1 MDFEQLIK
9 RVEWLDEERRKDKL
23 IIASLDDRLRKV
35 EGNNTTFLQE
45 IREIT
50 NELNRLKTIP
60 SRFDTVDAAISQLR
74 VEYTRAVESIEKQR
88 IEKDREIEKI
98 RLADIESLNTSIA
111 NVRKAME
118 VLPDMKKDIK
128 AREEEEHRLV
138 KLIGEF
144 EKKIL
149 EIKRSDEE
157 YRRAH
162 KILEENV
169 RQDSKRILDLQG
181 EISSTRKR
189 IEEQRGK
196 IDLATENL
204 RKIEMRQ
211 NEILNSETERKQSQV
226 AFIEKNNMLQVE
238 RDRTWKEWQS
248 RFEVI
253 SNQAINLDE
262 QLQTLDATQRAI
274 RHSQAAFE
282 EITQKFERRINEI
295 TEMQRLVEDR
305 MRQDWI
311 SFKADDQKRWS
322 NYMISQEEQF
332 QETNRIFEKFENR
345 LLQLEEI
352 SQELNDLTNQIVQS
366 NERSLQ
372 SLFKFIKEV
381 NEDFTDNFD
390 TKRS

>member
-1 MDFEQLIK
+1 MDFEQLLK

-35 EGNNTTFLQE
+35 EGNNTSLLQE
-45 IREIT
+45 IREIS
-50 NELNRLKTIP
+50 NELNRLKTIS
-60 SRFDTVDAAISQLR
+60 SRFETIDAAISQIR

-98 RLADIESLNTSIA
+98 RLADQESLNASIA

-118 VLPDMKKDIK
+118 VLPEMKKDIK
-128 AREEEEHRLV
+128 AREEEEHRLI

-144 EKKIL
+144 DKKIL
-149 EIKRSDEE
+149 EIKRSDDE
-157 YRRAH
+157 YRRAQ

-238 RDRTWKEWQS
+238 RDRVWKEWQS

-322 NYMISQEEQF
+322 NYMISQEEQY

-352 SQELNDLTNQIVQS
+352 SQELNDLTNLIVQS

-381 NEDFTDNFD
+381 NADFTDNFD

>member
-1 MDFEQLIK
+1 MDFEQLLK

-23 IIASLDDRLRKV
+23 IIASLDDRLRKA
-35 EGNNTTFLQE
+35 EGNNTSILQE
-45 IREIT
+45 IREIS

-88 IEKDREIEKI
+88 IEKDREIEKT
-98 RLADIESLNTSIA
+98 RLADIESITTSIA
-111 NVRKAME
+111 NVRKGLE
-118 VLPDMKKDIK
+118 VLPEMKKDIK
-128 AREEEEHRLV
+128 AREEEEHRLI

-144 EKKIL
+144 DKKIL
-149 EIKRSDEE
+149 DIKRSDEE
-157 YRRAH
+157 YRRAL

-169 RQDSKRILDLQG
+169 RQDSKRILDVQG

-189 IEEQRGK
+189 TEEQRGK

-211 NEILNSETERKQSQV
+211 NEILNSETERKQAQV

-238 RDRTWKEWQS
+238 KDRVWKEWLS
-248 RFEVI
+248 KFEVI
-253 SNQAINLDE
+253 TSQAINLDE

-274 RHSQAAFE
+274 RHSQASFE

-322 NYMISQEEQF
+322 NYMISQEEQS
-332 QETNRIFEKFENR
+332 QESTRIFEKFEIR
-345 LLQLEEI
+345 VLQLEEI
-352 SQELNDLTNQIVQS
+352 SQEINDLTNQIVQS

-372 SLFKFIKEV
+372 SLSKFIKEV
-381 NEDFTDNFD
+381 NEDFTDNFV

>member
-9 RVEWLDEERRKDKL
+9 RLEWLDEERRKDKL
-23 IIASLDDRLRKV
+23 IIASLDDRLRKI

-60 SRFDTVDAAISQLR
+60 TRFDTVDAAISQLR
-74 VEYTRAVESIEKQR
+74 VEYTRAIESIEKQR

-98 RLADIESLNTSIA
+98 RLADIESLNSSIA

-118 VLPDMKKDIK
+118 VLPEMKKDIK
-128 AREEEEHRLV
+128 AREEEEHRLI

-322 NYMISQEEQF
+322 NYMISQEEQY

>member
-1 MDFEQLIK
+1 MDFEQLLK
-9 RVEWLDEERRKDKL
+9 RLEWLDEERRKDKL

-35 EGNNTTFLQE
+35 EGNSTSYLQE
-45 IREIT
+45 NREMS

-74 VEYTRAVESIEKQR
+74 IEFTRSVESIEKTR

-98 RLADIESLNTSIA
+98 RLADLESINSSIA
-111 NVRKAME
+111 NVRKGLE
-118 VLPDMKKDIK
+118 VLPEMKKDIK
-128 AREEEEHRLV
+128 AREEEEHRLI

-144 EKKIL
+144 DKKL
-149 EIKRSDEE
+149 LDIKRSDEE
-157 YRRAH
+157 YRRAQ

-181 EISSTRKR
+181 EIASTRKR

-211 NEILNSETERKQSQV
+211 NELLNSESDRKQSQV
-226 AFIEKNNMLQVE
+226 AFIEKYNMSQVE
-238 RDRTWKEWQS
+238 KDRVWKEWQTK
-248 RFEVI
+248 FEVI

-262 QLQTLDATQRAI
+262 QLQSLDATQRAI
-274 RHSQAAFE
+274 RHSQTAFE

-332 QETNRIFEKFENR
+332 QETTRIFEKFENR

-352 SQELNDLTNQIVQS
+352 SQELDDLTNQIVHS

-372 SLFKFIKEV
+372 SLFKFVKEI
-381 NEDFTDNFD
+381 NEDFSDNFD
-390 TKRS
+390 VKRT

>member
-1 MDFEQLIK
+1 M
-9 RVEWLDEERRKDKL
+9 
-23 IIASLDDRLRKV
+23 S
-35 EGNNTTFLQE
+35 
-45 IREIT
+45 

-74 VEYTRAVESIEKQR
+74 VEYTRAIESIEKQR
-88 IEKDREIEKI
+88 IEKDREIEKV
-98 RLADIESLNTSIA
+98 RLADLESLNTSIA
-111 NVRKAME
+111 NVRKGLD
-118 VLPDMKKDIK
+118 VLPEMKKNIK
-128 AREEEEHRLV
+128 AREEEENRLI
-138 KLIGEF
+138 KIIGEF
-144 EKKIL
+144 DKKVL
-149 EIKRSDEE
+149 DIKRADDE
-157 YRRAH
+157 YRRSQ

-204 RKIEMRQ
+204 RKIEMRL
-211 NEILNSETERKQSQV
+211 NELLNSETDRKQAQV
-226 AFIEKNNMLQVE
+226 AFIEKYNMSQVE
-238 RDRTWKEWQS
+238 KDRVWKEWQA

-253 SNQAINLDE
+253 SNQAINLDG
-262 QLQTLDATQRAI
+262 QLQALDATQRAI

-282 EITQKFERRINEI
+282 DITQKFERRINEI

-322 NYMISQEEQF
+322 NYMISQEELL
-332 QETNRIFEKFENR
+332 QENTRIFEKFENR
-345 LLQLEEI
+345 LIQLEEI
-352 SQELNDLTNQIVQS
+352 SQEINDLTNQMVLS

-372 SLFKFIKEV
+372 SLFKFVKEV
-381 NEDFTDNFD
+381 NEDFTDSFD

>member
-1 MDFEQLIK
+1 MDFEQLLK

-35 EGNNTTFLQE
+35 EGNNTSILQE

-74 VEYTRAVESIEKQR
+74 VEYSRAVESIEKLR

-98 RLADIESLNTSIA
+98 RLADMESLNASIA
-111 NVRKAME
+111 NLRKAMD
-118 VLPDMKKDIK
+118 VLPEMKKDIK
-128 AREEEEHRLV
+128 AREEEEHRLI

-144 EKKIL
+144 DKKIL

-157 YRRAH
+157 YRRAN

-189 IEEQRGK
+189 SEEQRGK
-196 IDLATENL
+196 IDLVTENL

-211 NEILNSETERKQSQV
+211 NEILNSETDRKQSQV
-226 AFIEKNNMLQVE
+226 AFIEKNNLLQVE
-238 RDRTWKEWQS
+238 RDRIWKEWQS

-262 QLQTLDATQRAI
+262 QLQNLDATQRAI

-295 TEMQRLVEDR
+295 TEIQRLVEDR

-322 NYMISQEEQF
+322 NYMISQDEQY
-332 QETNRIFEKFENR
+332 QETNRIFEKFDNR
-345 LLQLEEI
+345 LMQLEEI
-352 SQELNDLTNQIVQS
+352 SQELNDLTNLIVQS

>member
-1 MDFEQLIK
+1 MDFEQLLK

-35 EGNNTTFLQE
+35 EGNNTSILQE
-45 IREIT
+45 IREIS

-60 SRFDTVDAAISQLR
+60 SRFDTVDAAISQIR

-88 IEKDREIEKI
+88 IEKDREIEKT
-98 RLADIESLNTSIA
+98 RLADIESITTSIA
-111 NVRKAME
+111 HVRKGLE
-118 VLPDMKKDIK
+118 VLPEMKKDIK
-128 AREEEEHRLV
+128 AREEEEHRLI

-144 EKKIL
+144 DKKIL
-149 EIKRSDEE
+149 DIKRSDEE
-157 YRRAH
+157 YRRAL

-189 IEEQRGK
+189 TEEQRGK

-211 NEILNSETERKQSQV
+211 NEILNSETERKQAQV

-238 RDRTWKEWQS
+238 KDRVWKEWQS
-248 RFEVI
+248 KFEVI
-253 SNQAINLDE
+253 TSQAINLDE

-274 RHSQAAFE
+274 RHSQASFE

-322 NYMISQEEQF
+322 NYMISQEEQY
-332 QETNRIFEKFENR
+332 Q
-345 LLQLEEI
+345 
-352 SQELNDLTNQIVQS
+352 
-366 NERSLQ
+366 
-372 SLFKFIKEV
+372 EV
-381 NEDFTDNFD
+381 NPYY
-390 TKRS
+390 

>member
-1 MDFEQLIK
+1 MDFEQLLN

-35 EGNNTTFLQE
+35 EGNNTTILQE

-74 VEYTRAVESIEKQR
+74 VEYSRAVESIEKQR

-98 RLADIESLNTSIA
+98 RLADMESLNASMA
-111 NVRKAME
+111 NLRKALE
-118 VLPDMKKDIK
+118 VLPEMKKDIK
-128 AREEEEHRLV
+128 AREEEEHRLI

-144 EKKIL
+144 DKKIL

-157 YRRAH
+157 NRRAN
-162 KILEENV
+162 KILVENV

-189 IEEQRGK
+189 TEEHRGK
-196 IDLATENL
+196 IDLVTENL

-211 NEILNSETERKQSQV
+211 NEILNSETDRKQSQI

-238 RDRTWKEWQS
+238 RDRIWKEWQS

-322 NYMISQEEQF
+322 NYMISQDEQY
-332 QETNRIFEKFENR
+332 QDTNRIFEKFENR

-352 SQELNDLTNQIVQS
+352 SQELNDLTNLIVQS

-390 TKRS
+390 SKRS

>member
-1 MDFEQLIK
+1 MDFEQILK

-23 IIASLDDRLRKV
+23 IIASLDDRLRKA
-35 EGNNTTFLQE
+35 EGNNTTILQE
-45 IREIT
+45 IREVSNET
-50 NELNRLKTIP
+50 NRIKTIA
-60 SRFDTVDAAISQLR
+60 SRFDSVDAAISQLR
-74 VEYTRAVESIEKQR
+74 VEYTRAVESIEKLR
-88 IEKDREIEKI
+88 IEKDREIEKV
-98 RLADIESLNTSIA
+98 RLADLESLNSSIA
-111 NVRKAME
+111 NVRKGLE
-118 VLPDMKKDIK
+118 ILPEMKKDIK
-128 AREEEEHRLV
+128 AREEEEHRLI

-144 EKKIL
+144 DKKIID
-149 EIKRSDEE
+149 IKRADEE
-157 YRRAH
+157 YRRAQ

-189 IEEQRGK
+189 NEEQRGK
-196 IDLATENL
+196 VDLTTENL

-211 NEILNSETERKQSQV
+211 NELLNSESERKQAQV
-226 AFIEKNNMLQVE
+226 LFIEKNNMSQVE
-238 RDRTWKEWQS
+238 KDRVWKEWQA

-262 QLQTLDATQRAI
+262 QLQSLDATQRAI

-322 NYMISQEEQF
+322 NYMISEEEQL
-332 QETNRIFEKFENR
+332 QETTRIFEKFENR
-345 LLQLEEI
+345 LMRLEEI
-352 SQELNDLTNQIVQS
+352 SQELNDLTNQIVQT

>member
-1 MDFEQLIK
+1 MDFEQLLK

-35 EGNNTTFLQE
+35 EGNNTSSLQE
-45 IREIT
+45 IRELS
-50 NELNRLKTIP
+50 NEINRLKTIP
-60 SRFDTVDAAISQLR
+60 SRFETVDAAIAQIR
-74 VEYTRAVESIEKQR
+74 VEYTRAIESIEKQR

-98 RLADIESLNTSIA
+98 RLADFESLNASTA
-111 NVRKAME
+111 QVRKSLE
-118 VLPDMKKDIK
+118 VLPEMKKDIK
-128 AREEEEHRLV
+128 AREEEEHRIIKIV
-138 KLIGEF
+138 GEF
-144 EKKIL
+144 DKKIL

-181 EISSTRKR
+181 EISATRKR
-189 IEEQRGK
+189 TEEQRGK

-204 RKIEMRQ
+204 RKLEMRQ
-211 NEILNSETERKQSQV
+211 NELLNSESERKQAQV
-226 AFIEKNNMLQVE
+226 AFIEKYNMSQVE
-238 RDRTWKEWQS
+238 KERVWKEWQA

-253 SNQAINLDE
+253 SNQAINLDG
-262 QLQTLDATQRAI
+262 QLQALDATQRAI
-274 RHSQAAFE
+274 RHSQSAFE
-282 EITQKFERRINEI
+282 EITLKFERRINEI

-322 NYMISQEEQF
+322 NYMISQEEQL
-332 QETNRIFEKFENR
+332 QESTRIFEKFEDR
-345 LLQLEEI
+345 LIKLEEI
-352 SQELNDLTNQIVQS
+352 SQEINDLTNQIVQS

-390 TKRS
+390 IKRS

>member
-1 MDFEQLIK
+1 MDFEQLLK

-35 EGNNTTFLQE
+35 EGNNTTILQE

-74 VEYTRAVESIEKQR
+74 VESSRAVESIEKQR

-98 RLADIESLNTSIA
+98 RLADLESLNASIA
-111 NVRKAME
+111 NLRKALE
-118 VLPDMKKDIK
+118 ILPEMKKDIK
-128 AREEEEHRLV
+128 AREEEEHRLI

-144 EKKIL
+144 DKKIL

-157 YRRAH
+157 YRRAN

-189 IEEQRGK
+189 TEEQRGK
-196 IDLATENL
+196 IDLVTENL

-238 RDRTWKEWQS
+238 RDRIWKEWQS

-322 NYMISQEEQF
+322 NYMISQDEQY

-352 SQELNDLTNQIVQS
+352 SQELNDLTNLIVQS

-390 TKRS
+390 MKRS